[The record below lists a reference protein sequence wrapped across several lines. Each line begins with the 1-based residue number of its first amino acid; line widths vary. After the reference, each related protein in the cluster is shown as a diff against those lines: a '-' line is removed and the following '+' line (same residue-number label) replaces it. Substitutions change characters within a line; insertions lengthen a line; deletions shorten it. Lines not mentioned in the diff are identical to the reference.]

1 MQSTIEIE
9 CPREILLG
17 LQMNTRQFAAL
28 VKEETAL
35 ALFRE
40 GRLSSGMAASW
51 LGIPR
56 VHFLLKAMTVG
67 GASLLEDTDEDFR
80 RETSLLR

>member
-9 CPREILLG
+9 CPQEILLG

-28 VKEETAL
+28 VKEEAAL

-56 VHFLLKAMTVG
+56 VLFLLKAMRVG
-67 GASLLEDTDEDFR
+67 GASLLEDTEEDFR
-80 RETSLLR
+80 RETSLL